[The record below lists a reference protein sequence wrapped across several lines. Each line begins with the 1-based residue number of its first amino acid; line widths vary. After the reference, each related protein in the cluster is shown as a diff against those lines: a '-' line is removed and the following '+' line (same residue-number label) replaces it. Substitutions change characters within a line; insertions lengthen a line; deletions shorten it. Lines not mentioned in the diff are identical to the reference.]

1 MFDSLKLFPIDK
13 FVTTDEVGVNAG
25 IAEHLYSLGLLE
37 CTYGGTPPAIA
48 RQIISRGKPSYRL
61 SALGLCAIKNFD
73 DAVNQKAQEITNKK
87 KERRSAII
95 WDIVKLFLGSLVA
108 LAVEHRYAI
117 IEWLRSLF

>member
-61 SALGLCAIKNFD
+61 SALGLSAIKNFD
-73 DAVNQKAQEITNKK
+73 DAVNQKAQEMAYKK

-95 WDIVKLFLGSLVA
+95 WDILKILIGALVTLGVD
-108 LAVEHRYAI
+108 HRAAI
-117 IEWLRSLF
+117 LDWLRSLF

>member
-1 MFDSLKLFPIDK
+1 MFDSLKLFPLDK
-13 FVTTDEVGVNAG
+13 FVTTDEVGVNAS

-61 SALGLCAIKNFD
+61 SALGLSAIKNFD

-87 KERRSAII
+87 KERRSAIV
-95 WDIVKLFLGSLVA
+95 WDIVKLFLGSFVA

-117 IEWLRSLF
+117 IDWLRSLF

>member
-25 IAEHLYSLGLLE
+25 IAEYLYSLGLLE

-61 SALGLCAIKNFD
+61 SALGLSAIKNFD
-73 DAVNQKAQEITNKK
+73 DAANQKAQEITNKK
-87 KERRSAII
+87 KERRSAIV
-95 WDIVKLFLGSLVA
+95 WDIVKILLGSLVA
-108 LAVEHRYAI
+108 LAVEHPYVI
-117 IEWLRSLF
+117 IDWLRSLF

>member
-25 IAEHLYSLGLLE
+25 IAEHLYSLGFLE

-61 SALGLCAIKNFD
+61 SALGLSAIKNFD
-73 DAVNQKAQEITNKK
+73 DAVNQKAQEMAYKK

-95 WDIVKLFLGSLVA
+95 WDILKILIGALVTLGVD
-108 LAVEHRYAI
+108 HRAAI
-117 IEWLRSLF
+117 LDWLRSLF